1 MTPEFKPVLIFSE
14 TLKESTRNIYTDTP
28 EQNDLFETLQKLIGA
43 VNELKAQGFN
53 VYAGSLIQATQGA
66 LTFDFLSNT
75 LKVNH
80 LFILEKDALKQA

>member
-28 EQNDLFETLQKLIGA
+28 EQNDLFETLQKLISA